1 MATLR
6 ASTHTD
12 EENAPKLKGVKA
24 EVAAAENS
32 KRR

>member
-1 MATLR
+1 MASLR
-6 ASTHTD
+6 APARTD
-12 EENAPKLKGVKA
+12 EENAPRLRGVKA